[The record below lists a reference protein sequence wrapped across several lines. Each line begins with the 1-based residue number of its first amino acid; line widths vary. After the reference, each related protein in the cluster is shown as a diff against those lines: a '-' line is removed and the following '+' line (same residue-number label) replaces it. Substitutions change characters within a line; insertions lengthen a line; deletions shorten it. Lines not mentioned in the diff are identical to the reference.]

1 MSEKKVK
8 NILKYHLL
16 DEKHKIMEFEKIMDK
31 ISKNKSITKKEKLFL
46 KLFTSNKIKKDYL
59 YLSKNFTFY
68 KIIELLEE
76 GLVIICNLKDRNGK
90 IGLKILKIE
99 NNFEEDTCKVMMKGE
114 EIHNLED
121 KYLYNLIYN
130 VENNEYS
137 LEEQDEYF
145 EKIEFGND

>member
-1 MSEKKVK
+1 MSKKIK
-8 NILKYHLL
+8 NIIKYHLL
-16 DEKHKIMEFEKIMDK
+16 NEKNKNMEFEKIMDK
-31 ISKNKSITKKEKLFL
+31 ISKNKSISKKEKIFL
-46 KLFTSNKIKKDYL
+46 KLFTSKKIKKDYL

-76 GLVIICNLKDRNGK
+76 DLIIICNLKDRDGK

-99 NNFEEDTCKVMMKGE
+99 NNFEEDTCKVIMENKV
-114 EIHNLED
+114 IHNLED

-130 VENNEYS
+130 IENNEYS

-145 EKIEFGND
+145 EKIVFNND

>member
-1 MSEKKVK
+1 MGEKKVK

-31 ISKNKSITKKEKLFL
+31 ISKNKSITKKEKIFL
-46 KLFTSNKIKKDYL
+46 KLFTGNKVKKDYL

>member
-1 MSEKKVK
+1 MKK
-8 NILKYHLL
+8 
-16 DEKHKIMEFEKIMDK
+16 
-31 ISKNKSITKKEKLFL
+31 
-46 KLFTSNKIKKDYL
+46 FTNESM
-59 YLSKNFTFY
+59 
-68 KIIELLEE
+68 
-76 GLVIICNLKDRNGK
+76 LVIISYLEKELQNKDEILFEVLNPDVNIDIYAGE
-90 IGLKILKIE
+90 ILKIE

-145 EKIEFGND
+145 EKISVKND